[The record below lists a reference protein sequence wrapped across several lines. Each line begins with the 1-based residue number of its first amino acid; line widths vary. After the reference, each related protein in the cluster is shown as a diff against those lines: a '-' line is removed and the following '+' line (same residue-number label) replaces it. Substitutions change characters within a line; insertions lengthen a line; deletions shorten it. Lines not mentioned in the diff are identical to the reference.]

1 MKEDLTIFYTDDDI
15 DDLDFFKDVAC
26 AIGDNITVYTQD
38 RGDKLL
44 QALDSQPPS
53 PQIIFLDL
61 NMPGKNG
68 FEVLK
73 DLKNKDEWKHIPVVI
88 FSTSDD
94 EQSISKSR
102 QLGASYYLPKQSSF
116 EEFKKSIQHTLSINW
131 KTFIPSPTNF
141 IYRTH

>member
-1 MKEDLTIFYTDDDI
+1 MKEDLTIFYTDDDN
-15 DDLDFFKDVAC
+15 DDLDFFKDVTS
-26 AIGDNITVYTQD
+26 AIDDNITVVTHD

-44 QALDSQPPS
+44 QALNNQPPS

-73 DLKNKDEWKHIPVVI
+73 DIKNKEEWKDIPVVI
-88 FSTSDD
+88 FSTSSD

-102 QLGASYYLPKQSSF
+102 ELGASYYLPKQSSF
-116 EEFKKSIQHTLSINW
+116 EAFKKSISHTLTINW

-141 IYRTH
+141 IYRTQ